1 MGKTSIDSRFNIPG
15 KIAWIMMELP
25 GVLTLLYLMY
35 TLPAQNGISSL
46 PMANWLMASLFASLP
61 LENCYKVRY

>member
-61 LENCYKVRY
+61 LENCYEVRY